1 MNIDQL
7 LACSEVLGEM
17 ANNFAAMPTHKEEA
31 AQAAL
36 HLSMVKLYVIEY
48 AAHLANGLEP
58 YDAMVATAKG
68 ELKIPPSA
76 LGTAFVLQILAAKP
90 QK

>member
-17 ANNFAAMPTHKEEA
+17 LNNFAAMPTHKEEA

-36 HLSMVKLYVIEY
+36 HLAMVQLYVTEY
-48 AAHLANGLEP
+48 AAHLTNGLEP
-58 YDAMVATAKG
+58 YDALVATAKG

-76 LGTAFVLQILAAKP
+76 SGAALVFQILAAKP
-90 QK
+90 KK